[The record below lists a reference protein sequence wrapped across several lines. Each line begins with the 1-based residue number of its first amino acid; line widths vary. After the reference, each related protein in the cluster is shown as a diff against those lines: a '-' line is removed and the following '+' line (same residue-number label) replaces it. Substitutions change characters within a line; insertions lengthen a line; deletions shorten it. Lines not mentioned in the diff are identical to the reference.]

1 MSPFSCDLI
10 LRGALLDKETP
21 EDIAISD
28 GRIARIGADLPAAG
42 AVEIHLGGR
51 VVMPGFVDSHIHL
64 DKACLLCR
72 CQHTSG
78 GLKGAIAA
86 VSKLKAEFTTDDVYE
101 RGRRVVEQAILQG
114 TMHMRAHT
122 EVDPRAGL
130 RSFNAIKQ
138 LKSEYRSCLD
148 LQICVFPQEGL
159 TNDPGASELL
169 VEALSNGA
177 DLLGGCPYTDTAPYE
192 QLNWLFKTASDFDVD
207 LDLHLDFD
215 LDPSGSLLDEVC
227 RLTDQTGWHHRVA
240 VGHATK
246 LAAMTEPT
254 FMSYVERLKAS
265 GVAVTAL
272 PSTDLYLN
280 GRDTGILSP
289 RGIAPVH
296 LLAEQGT
303 TCSIATNNVL
313 NPFTPL
319 GDCSLLRMANLYANC
334 MHLSPDDFDACLSLI
349 THSAARLMGLSDY
362 GVMVG
367 NAADLVVL
375 DATNRLEA
383 FGAIAQPLLGFKSG
397 KQTFERPPARLF
409 RETAK

>member
-1 MSPFSCDLI
+1 MSQFSCDLI
-10 LRGALLDKETP
+10 LRGALLGKETP

-28 GRIARIGADLPAAG
+28 GFITRIGVALPASG
-42 AVEIHLGGR
+42 AVERNLGGR
-51 VVMPGFVDSHIHL
+51 VVLPGFVDSHIHL

-72 CQHTSG
+72 CQNTSG
-78 GLKGAIAA
+78 ALKGAIAA
-86 VSKLKAEFTTDDVYE
+86 VSQLKAEFTMDDVYE

-138 LKSEYRSCLD
+138 LKSDYKSCLN

-159 TNDPGASELL
+159 TNDPGTSEFLL
-169 VEALSNGA
+169 EALSNGA

-192 QLNWLFKTASDFDVD
+192 QLRWLFKTARDFDVD

-215 LDPSGSLLDEVC
+215 LDPSGSLLSEVC
-227 RLTDQTGWHHRVA
+227 RLTDKTGWHNRVA

-246 LAAMTEPT
+246 LAAMTGPSFT
-254 FMSYVERLKAS
+254 SSVERLKAS

-280 GRDTGILSP
+280 GRDTGILPP

-296 LLAEQGT
+296 LLAAQGI
-303 TCSIATNNVL
+303 TCSIGTNNVL
-313 NPFTPL
+313 NPFTPF

-362 GVMVG
+362 GLMVG

-383 FGAIAQPLLGFKSG
+383 FGGIAQPVLGFKSG
-397 KQTFERPPARLF
+397 QQTFERPPARLF